1 MRDER
6 QGLTPDGL
14 YWLSKRPGSEQWQ
27 RTWFDTGARQT
38 RRASLGTSEVQ
49 EAHERLIEWWVANRR
64 LSNERPESVTL
75 SEILTRYYDEHASDK
90 ASSTQAEIA
99 CAKLTAFSGALP
111 ISEFN
116 IAEQRRFIAQM
127 KSDGYSA
134 GYIRRT
140 LSVGKAA
147 LTWAWANELVKIVP
161 NVVLPQDGAPRE
173 RTLSIE
179 EIGALFNAVDETHV
193 YRFLVL
199 LCATWARP
207 DAILDLDG
215 ERCDHERKLITLNPP
230 GRQQTKKYRPVLPM
244 VERAEHVCEV
254 KSGPVIAWRGKPL
267 ASIKTAWRRLRS
279 RAGLDDGVIPYLVR
293 HTMATEARAAGAPP
307 WEIEGWLGHK
317 RPGTSERYAKFAP
330 DYLGATARVVND
342 YIAKLPFA

>member
-27 RTWFDTGARQT
+27 RTWFDTGVRQT
-38 RRASLGTSEVQ
+38 RRASLGTPEVR
-49 EAHERLIEWWVANRR
+49 EAHERLLGWWLANRR
-64 LSNERPESVTL
+64 LANERPESVTL
-75 SEILTRYYDEHASDK
+75 AEILTRYYDDHASKK

-99 CAKLTAFSGALP
+99 CAKLAAFSGGLALP
-111 ISEFN
+111 EFN
-116 IAEQRRFIAQM
+116 IAEQRRFITQM
-127 KSDGYSA
+127 QSDGYSA

-147 LTWAWANELVKIVP
+147 LTWAWTNELVKLVP
-161 NVVLPQDGAPRE
+161 NVQLPQDGAPRD
-173 RTLSIE
+173 RTLSLVE
-179 EIGALFNAVDETHV
+179 MGALFNAVDEMHV

-215 ERCDHERKLITLNPP
+215 ERCDHERRLITLNPP
-230 GRQQTKKYRPVLPM
+230 GRPQTKKFRPVLPM
-244 VERAEHVCEV
+244 VAGAAHACSVTT
-254 KSGPVIAWRGKPL
+254 GPVIAWRGKPL
-267 ASIKTAWRRLRS
+267 ASIKTAWRRLRT
-279 RAGLDDGVIPYLVR
+279 RAGLDAGVIPYLVR

-330 DYLGATARVVND
+330 DYLGATASVVD
-342 YIAKLPFA
+342 AYLRKLPFA

>member
-1 MRDER
+1 MQPER
-6 QGLTPDGL
+6 PGLTPDRL
-14 YWLSKRPGSEQWQ
+14 YWLSKRPGSDLWQ

-38 RRASLGTSEVQ
+38 RRASLGTAEIQ
-49 EAHERLIEWWVANRR
+49 AAHERLLEWWLANRS
-64 LSNERPESVTL
+64 LKNERPESVTL
-75 SEILTRYYDEHASDK
+75 AEILTRYYDDHASTK
-90 ASSTQAEIA
+90 ASATQAEIA
-99 CAKLTAFSGALP
+99 CAKLAAFSGALP
-111 ISEFN
+111 LPEFN
-116 IAEQRRFIAQM
+116 VAEQRRFIAQM
-127 KSDGYSA
+127 QKDGYSA

-147 LTWAWANELVKIVP
+147 LTWAWTNELVKLVP
-161 NVVLPQDGAPRE
+161 NVVLPHDGAPRE
-173 RTLSIE
+173 RTLSLE
-179 EIGALFNAVDETHV
+179 EMSALFNAVDETHV

-230 GRQQTKKYRPVLPM
+230 GRPQTKKYRPVLPM
-244 VERAEHVCEV
+244 VSGAAHVLNVE
-254 KSGPVIAWRGKPL
+254 SGPVIAWKGRQL
-267 ASIKTAWRRLRS
+267 ASIKTAWRRLRK

-293 HTMATEARAAGAPP
+293 HTMATEARSAGAPP

-330 DYLGATARVVND
+330 DYLGATAAVVD
-342 YIAKLPFA
+342 AYLHKLPFA